1 MGTWCLEAACAG
13 GYHEEQDE
21 TSFLSVLL
29 YCNFACK
36 SCALA
41 VEVQLLGPSMRR
53 FPRSLCQK
61 TCTAVALMPMPV
73 WVAGVAGDFLQWDGR
88 AAAP

>member
-29 YCNFACK
+29 YCN
-36 SCALA
+36 LH
-41 VEVQLLGPSMRR
+41 VRVVLWR
-53 FPRSLCQK
+53 
-61 TCTAVALMPMPV
+61 
-73 WVAGVAGDFLQWDGR
+73 
-88 AAAP
+88 